1 VIQRI
6 IYREE
11 YLHYK
16 AQKKNCEFITWKSET
31 MAFLEQDP
39 VGCKTIG
46 DNKCLQ
52 QVKNFKYLGFEISY
66 GNEKIFNKN

>member
-1 VIQRI
+1 MV
-6 IYREE
+6 
-11 YLHYK
+11 
-16 AQKKNCEFITWKSET
+16 
-31 MAFLEQDP
+31 FLEQDP